1 MVKFLKNCSQNVDLL
16 QSASTISD
24 EDFDSILSECMNN
37 ITDELVLQE
46 INQKKYILNKNE
58 EFNAEI
64 ESILKEAKEKS
75 ILEFSVAGMSMIV
88 RDDKDYKQRKNKCNN
103 MVTKYLFHGTSAN
116 SSSLI
121 TTSNFMNAKT
131 AFFGEGI
138 YMTDMLDYAGFY
150 AFEPEEGNKFKNHHA
165 IRKKDDSFTIV
176 ASQVFYDNSKFEYCY
191 EMMQGTQIQQN
202 GVRFVNVNAEGDPL
216 SKNQTKEKGYNKFIG
231 TEFVFPGENQILPI
245 YSFTLKR
252 NEYYCL
258 WKDYHFTHQTLYSS
272 HANHVKKLAE
282 QILEINVYGVGEFE
296 EALRIIRRKKY
307 NKVIL
312 LSNVGNDIEKVKQFI
327 NEIRNIL
334 EFDITVLFFTT
345 MKHLSWIKNFKNAL
359 FTTHDDFFLE
369 YIKDYKTIN
378 GLNKLK
384 DKIENYYSVKF
395 TNFNPDLSYPLYE
408 KALNNGSYK
417 NLIMD

>member
-1 MVKFLKNCSQNVDLL
+1 MLTLKDFLYHK
-16 QSASTISD
+16 IK
-24 EDFDSILSECMNN
+24 
-37 ITDELVLQE
+37 
-46 INQKKYILNKNE
+46 QKKKVITNL
-58 EFNAEI
+58 
-64 ESILKEAKEKS
+64 
-75 ILEFSVAGMSMIV
+75 LE
-88 RDDKDYKQRKNKCNN
+88 
-103 MVTKYLFHGTSAN
+103 L
-116 SSSLI
+116 SSY
-121 TTSNFMNAKT
+121 F
-131 AFFGEGI
+131 
-138 YMTDMLDYAGFY
+138 
-150 AFEPEEGNKFKNHHA
+150 
-165 IRKKDDSFTIV
+165 
-176 ASQVFYDNSKFEYCY
+176 Q
-191 EMMQGTQIQQN
+191 
-202 GVRFVNVNAEGDPL
+202 
-216 SKNQTKEKGYNKFIG
+216 
-231 TEFVFPGENQILPI
+231 GENQILPI

-258 WKDYHFTHQTLYSS
+258 WKDYHFTHQTSYSS

-334 EFDITVLFFTT
+334 KFDIPLLFFTT

-359 FTTHDDFFLE
+359 FTTHDNFFLE

-384 DKIENYYSVKF
+384 DKIEQYYSVKF
-395 TNFNPDLSYPLYE
+395 TNFYPDLSYPLYE

-417 NLIMD
+417 YLIMD